1 MTPRKAK
8 RVRFAR
14 FPRTGARA
22 VQSFILRDAGDDGAS
37 ARAFH
42 RRRIIRSINTIDI
55 IIVACSV
62 Y

>member
-8 RVRFAR
+8 RVRLAR
-14 FPRTGARA
+14 FPRDFRA

-42 RRRIIRSINTIDI
+42 RRRIIRSINKIDI